1 MHFLHMAWLNFKGQ
15 RAAFNLEEFLLL
27 ETAYPF
33 ITLMFH
39 CVLAGYAFG
48 ATDVTDWVI
57 GNAFLLCTNICIFSL
72 GSSFRAERAYGRIR
86 SIMVGKTS
94 KIEVVLQKGFFSG
107 LVSLITTFIG
117 FAAGCM
123 VFDIPLQDISWSKM
137 LLCFVVAM
145 FAATGFGLVLSVLG
159 LMSHQMHLILNLMEY
174 VLLILTGSNFPITQ
188 LPESLQ
194 IISYVLPLTRSI
206 QAARGV
212 ADGMGWNEV
221 FVLLVGEVIV
231 GIAYVLLATGL
242 VKYAERVAI
251 KEGKLELF

>member
-1 MHFLHMAWLNFKGQ
+1 
-15 RAAFNLEEFLLL
+15 
-27 ETAYPF
+27 
-33 ITLMFH
+33 
-39 CVLAGYAFG
+39 
-48 ATDVTDWVI
+48 
-57 GNAFLLCTNICIFSL
+57 
-72 GSSFRAERAYGRIR
+72 
-86 SIMVGKTS
+86 
-94 KIEVVLQKGFFSG
+94 
-107 LVSLITTFIG
+107 
-117 FAAGCM
+117 M

-221 FVLLVGEVIV
+221 FVLLVEEVIV